1 MVGLI
6 SGSGFYDLEL
16 ENLQECEIENEFGSV
31 SLRKGQ
37 LNGVPV
43 VFYSRHG
50 EYHQRLPNMLN
61 YRAYLKAMKDMGV
74 ELLVAT
80 SVCGVL
86 NKDIPLAKLLLF
98 EDTFFPDN
106 RLPDGE
112 LCTMHTREA
121 DPQRGHLI
129 AASLINQQSNKNLES
144 FEAVRELTYGHVNGP
159 RLNSKAEIRFFKQY
173 ADVIS
178 QTCGPEA
185 VLAGELE
192 LPYVLLGF
200 GVDYANGV
208 SEIPT
213 SMDELNNNMALSKQV
228 FSEAIQHLLTC
239 GLPSFEAF
247 NYRFNHHE

>member
-1 MVGLI
+1 MIGII

-16 ENLQECEIENEFGSV
+16 ENEKVCEIENAYGSIL
-31 SLRKGQ
+31 LRKGKIEGQ
-37 LNGVPV
+37 DV

-50 EYHQRLPNMLN
+50 ENHQRLPNMLN
-61 YRAYLKAMKDMGV
+61 YRAYLRAMKDMGV
-74 ELLVAT
+74 KFIIST

-86 NKDIPLAKLLLF
+86 KQEIPLGKLLLF

-106 RLPDGE
+106 RLPDGD
-112 LCTMHTREA
+112 LCTMHIHKS

-129 AASLINQQSNKNLES
+129 ASSLINQQSVSELNH
-144 FEAVRELTYGHVNGP
+144 FDAVRGLTYGHANGP
-159 RLNSKAEIRFFKQY
+159 RFNSKAEIKFFSQY

-192 LPYVLLGF
+192 IPFVLLGF

-213 SMDELNNNMALSKQV
+213 SMDELNANMDLSQKV
-228 FSEAIQHLLTC
+228 FCEAINHLLNC
-239 GLPSFEAF
+239 KIPSFDCF
-247 NYRFNHHE
+247 NYRFSHHE

>member
-1 MVGLI
+1 MIGLI

-16 ENLQECEIENEFGSV
+16 EHAQDCEIQNEFGSV
-31 SLRKGQ
+31 KLRKGE
-37 LNGVPV
+37 LNGVAV

-50 EYHQRLPNMLN
+50 EYHQRLPSMLN
-61 YRAYLKAMKDMGV
+61 YRAYMKAMKDMGV
-74 ELLVAT
+74 ELLIAT

-86 NKDIPLAKLLLF
+86 KQEIPLGKLLLF

-106 RLPDGE
+106 RLPSGE
-112 LCTMHTREA
+112 LCTIHTREA
-121 DPQRGHLI
+121 DPDRGHLI
-129 AASLINQQSNKNLES
+129 AASLINQQANKHLES
-144 FEAVRELTYGHVNGP
+144 LDAVRELTYAHVNGP
-159 RLNSKAEIRFFKQY
+159 RLNSKAEIRFFSQC

-192 LPYVLLGF
+192 IPYALLGF

-213 SMDELNNNMALSKQV
+213 SIDELNQNMVLSKDV
-228 FSEAIQHLLTC
+228 FNEAIQHLLTC
-239 GLPSFEAF
+239 DLPSFEGF